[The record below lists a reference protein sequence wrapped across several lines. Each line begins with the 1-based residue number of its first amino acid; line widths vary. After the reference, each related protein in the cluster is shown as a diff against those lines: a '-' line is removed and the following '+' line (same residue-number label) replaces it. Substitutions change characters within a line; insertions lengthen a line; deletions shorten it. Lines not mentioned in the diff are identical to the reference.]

1 MCIATINTPWLTIA
15 GTVGMLF
22 LIIAIIFFVVIHQ
35 RRVIKLQLDLQKTN
49 EQQQKKLLEAAIQS
63 EETERKRISS
73 DLHDEV
79 GALLSTIK
87 LYLNQIQPSVLND
100 NSKIPVL
107 NNCKQLID
115 DTITTVRSISS
126 NLQPAT
132 IKDFGLESTLHGFS
146 EKLKNSTT
154 VKSSFAVQGPI
165 ERFDIEKE
173 LAVFRIVQ
181 ELTNN
186 VLKHAQADCI
196 NYALIQKNKET
207 LQVFIE
213 HNGNGLSQEDFE
225 QNKFSKDGLGLK
237 NIQNRLNILKANIRF
252 EKNSDRLNT
261 VSCQIPVI

>member
-1 MCIATINTPWLTIA
+1 MCITTINTPWLTVA
-15 GTVGMLF
+15 GTAAMLF
-22 LIIAIIFFVVIHQ
+22 LVITIIFFVIIHQ

-49 EQQQKKLLEAAIQS
+49 EHQQKKLTEAAIQS

-87 LYLNQIQPSVLND
+87 LYLNQIQPSILND
-100 NSKIPVL
+100 ASKVPVL

-115 DTITTVRSISS
+115 DTITTVRSISA

-132 IKDFGLESTLHGFS
+132 IKDFGLESTLQIFS
-146 EKLKNSTT
+146 EKLKNSTS

-165 ERFDIEKE
+165 KRFDLEKE

-186 VLKHAQADCI
+186 VLKHAEANCI
-196 NYALIQKNKET
+196 NYSLIQKNKEV
-207 LQVFIE
+207 LQIFIE
-213 HNGNGLSQEDFE
+213 HNGIGLSQEEFE
-225 QNKFSKDGLGLK
+225 QKIFSKDGLGLK

-252 EKNSDRLNT
+252 EKNLDRLNT
-261 VSCQIPVI
+261 ISCQIPVT